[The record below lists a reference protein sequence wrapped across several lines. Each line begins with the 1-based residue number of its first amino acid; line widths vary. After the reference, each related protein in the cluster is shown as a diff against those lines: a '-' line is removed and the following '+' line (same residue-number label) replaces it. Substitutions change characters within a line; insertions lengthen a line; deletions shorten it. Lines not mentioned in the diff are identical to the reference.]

1 MDILLVWW
9 LWAGARSP
17 AGWFAIARPMSGDVA
32 ETWVVAC
39 SEFAMRPRAAVA
51 RAFTLIEL
59 LVVIVIIGVLLA
71 LTLSLGPSL
80 IGSGKR
86 SVTQDTLKILD
97 AALSAYIAEKGGPPE
112 PFVEDPR
119 LPRSQRDGRF
129 VIPVADA
136 RNFSSGAAADRVVID
151 TVGLFLLQAKESREA
166 SKVIDGLNPKMI
178 RGLDPVPGASNLT
191 AGDAQVV
198 PALRTVLDGWGNPI
212 RYVHPA
218 FRGAINARTEGG
230 GNSVD
235 PVPVSAILGNAPA
248 GKSFGVTQIRRTDL
262 DPANISAG
270 TWDDA
275 DGGSP
280 KNDRGY
286 FYSAG
291 PDGNPATLEDNV
303 YLVQPTLPKRP

>member
-1 MDILLVWW
+1 
-9 LWAGARSP
+9 
-17 AGWFAIARPMSGDVA
+17 
-32 ETWVVAC
+32 
-39 SEFAMRPRAAVA
+39 MRPRAAVA

-59 LVVIVIIGVLLA
+59 LVVIVIIGVLLV

-97 AALSAYIAEKGGPPE
+97 SALSAYIAEKGGPPE

-136 RNFSSGAAADRVVID
+136 RNFTNPTGREVID
-151 TVGLFLLQAKESREA
+151 TVGLFLLQTKESREA

-178 RGLDPVPGASNLT
+178 RGLDPVPGSANLT
-191 AGDAQVV
+191 LADAQVV

-218 FRGAINARTEGG
+218 FRGAINGRTEGG
-230 GNSVD
+230 GNAAD
-235 PVPVSAILGNAPA
+235 PVQVSAILGNAPA
-248 GKSFGVTQIRRTDL
+248 GKRFGVTQIRRTDL
-262 DPANISAG
+262 DPSNISAG

-286 FYSAG
+286 FYAAG